1 MEEQGLKV
9 VLGMTAAYVASF
21 AGMLFA
27 WHAYRR
33 RQREGGP

>member
-1 MEEQGLKV
+1 MEADALKV

-27 WHAYRR
+27 WHAHRR
-33 RQREGGP
+33 RRRERQR